1 MESKYKELSV
11 VDCDEHIE
19 KKGNLSY
26 ISWAAA
32 WHMLCERC
40 PDATYKH
47 YEPVTFPSGEMM
59 VSCSVCV
66 GGISHTMHL
75 PVLDHKNKPIQNP
88 NVFQINTSMQR
99 CFAKAISMHGLGLY
113 VYRGEDLPPAEEID
127 HTAMYEE
134 FLRQHE
140 DNKHNCAVW
149 YSQLSEEEMN
159 AVKEGSPK
167 GKKTATHQLIRD
179 VVTQMHYNF
188 DDYAEK
194 LTEAVQNAD
203 VMFIEQLQGELE
215 DYERACVK
223 DRLSSE
229 VKSQYK
235 QVMINAKAS
244 KEKA

>member
-1 MESKYKELSV
+1 
-11 VDCDEHIE
+11 
-19 KKGNLSY
+19 
-26 ISWAAA
+26 
-32 WHMLCERC
+32 
-40 PDATYKH
+40 
-47 YEPVTFPSGEMM
+47 
-59 VSCSVCV
+59 
-66 GGISHTMHL
+66 
-75 PVLDHKNKPIQNP
+75 
-88 NVFQINTSMQR
+88 
-99 CFAKAISMHGLGLY
+99 MHGLGLY

>member
-1 MESKYKELSV
+1 MSV

-223 DRLSSE
+223 NRLSSE